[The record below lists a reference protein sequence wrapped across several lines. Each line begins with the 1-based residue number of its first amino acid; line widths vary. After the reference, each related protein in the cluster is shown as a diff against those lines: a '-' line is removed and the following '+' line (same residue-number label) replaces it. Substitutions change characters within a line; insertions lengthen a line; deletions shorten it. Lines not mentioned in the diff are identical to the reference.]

1 MYCHNLDK
9 NILISFVANY
19 KQFILQLE
27 GMTSNLEIT
36 GSVFFKPKVN
46 VTLDIS
52 DRIVKSVGIVFSG
65 NAELKVAAI
74 YNAVSSR

>member
-1 MYCHNLDK
+1 MSI
-9 NILISFVANY
+9 ILNELINY
-19 KQFILQLE
+19 KPFILQLE
-27 GMTSNLEIT
+27 GMASNLEIT
-36 GSVFFKPKVN
+36 GSVFFNPKVN

-52 DRIVKSVGIVFSG
+52 DRIVKAVGVVFSG